1 MVATTSSPVHPS
13 SLVDPATH
21 STVLLELLDLGISRE
36 FIEYVVDCVVET
48 VDYAM
53 GRPSS
58 SRRGRSPS
66 RNTEHAKFTA
76 FVTDVIQKAEVKLAS
91 LLVTL
96 VYIDRAKPHIQ
107 IALEQ
112 WACERVFLGALIVAN
127 KYVNDST
134 LKNVHWALC
143 TGVFGKR
150 DIGRIEREF
159 LDVLD
164 FELGVQE
171 SDILSHHAVIMS
183 LTRPLRRSHVKFR
196 PTSRTPRAVHPRA
209 HSPAPVS
216 RWSSDS
222 STDLDMDSDSS
233 FESLSPPHTPMEVD
247 TAYLPAL
254 PKYAVDE
261 HSHTGAPQIVLPPA
275 PSHPHPTKVHADAVY
290 TRPLPQA
297 PQSQLQQQ
305 TQVQQTQARSPAPS
319 RFDSALQLL
328 HSFPL
333 PQLSSASRQ
342 SSAQG
347 CRSSR
352 RTRAAPPA
360 PRAQHV
366 YA

>member
-1 MVATTSSPVHPS
+1 
-13 SLVDPATH
+13 
-21 STVLLELLDLGISRE
+21 
-36 FIEYVVDCVVET
+36 
-48 VDYAM
+48 M

-58 SRRGRSPS
+58 SRRGRTPS
-66 RNTEHAKFTA
+66 RNTEHANFTA
-76 FVTDVIQKAEVKLAS
+76 FVTDVLQKAEVKVAA

-127 KYVNDST
+127 KVRVACAYCPHPTDHVSTQYVNDST

-183 LTRPLRRSHVKFR
+183 LTRPLRRHHVKFR
-196 PTSRTPRAVHPRA
+196 PTSRTPRSEHSRT

-216 RWSSDS
+216 HWSSDS

-233 FESLSPPHTPMEVD
+233 FESVSPPRTPMEVELD
-247 TAYLPAL
+247 AAYLPSL
-254 PKYAVDE
+254 PKYTPDE
-261 HSHTGAPQIVLPPA
+261 HPHAPQLVLPPA
-275 PSHPHPTKVHADAVY
+275 PSHPHATKVHADAVY
-290 TRPLPQA
+290 MRPLPQPSHSR
-297 PQSQLQQQ
+297 PQSAQP
-305 TQVQQTQARSPAPS
+305 RSPAPS
-319 RFDSALQLL
+319 RMDSALQLL

-333 PQLSSASRQ
+333 PHLPTMRQTSAAS
-342 SSAQG
+342 G
-347 CRSSR
+347 CRPSK
-352 RTRAAPPA
+352 RARPAPPA
-360 PRAQHV
+360 ARAQRI